1 MTRIVAGTAGGRR
14 IAVPRAFAGR
24 PTSERAREALFATLT
39 SRLGSWDGRRFADL
53 YAGTG
58 AVGLEALSRG
68 AAHAL
73 LVESDRAAARAITAN
88 ARDIGLDGAVVVS
101 RPVERVTAAPP
112 EGGPY
117 DVLFLDPPYPLPA
130 RDVCDVVAALLRGGW
145 CAVDGVVVLERASR
159 DAPFSWPDGIDPGT
173 SRRYGDATF
182 WYGHADSA
190 GERRET

>member
-14 IAVPRAFAGR
+14 IAVPRTFAGR
-24 PTSERAREALFATLT
+24 PTSERAREALFASLT
-39 SRLGSWDGRRFADL
+39 SRLGSWEGRRFADL

-68 AAHAL
+68 ASHGL
-73 LVESDRAAARAITAN
+73 LVESDRSAARAIAAN
-88 ARDIGLDGAVVVS
+88 ARDIGLDDAVVVS
-101 RPVERVTAAPP
+101 RPVEQVTAAPP
-112 EGGPY
+112 AGGPY

-130 RDVCDVVAALLRGGW
+130 ADVRDVVAALLRNGW
-145 CAVDGVVVLERASR
+145 CATGGVVVVERASR
-159 DAPFSWPDGIDPGT
+159 DAPFPWPDDVDPGT

-182 WYGHADSA
+182 WYGHAHSA